1 MEEAQVDGDAKDTV
15 AALKKVVKKATG
27 KEGSES
33 ESESDDEEEQDEK
46 MKVARK
52 LFEKRKPL
60 FEDDLQLEADRKMK
74 AAKH

>member
-1 MEEAQVDGDAKDTV
+1 MEEAQEDGDAKDTV

-33 ESESDDEEEQDEK
+33 ELESDDEEEQDEK

>member
-1 MEEAQVDGDAKDTV
+1 
-15 AALKKVVKKATG
+15 
-27 KEGSES
+27 
-33 ESESDDEEEQDEK
+33 

-74 AAKH
+74 AAKHKKNKAHKNKKRDEMEGYEQSEWQDDERNHDQNSDKATSIVQQ